1 MTSRPLA
8 AIARPLIVF
17 LCFYLGFI
25 APYNGGASAPSSPAA
40 VTAITSDD
48 PKYIALTFDDGPGG
62 EYTDMILDHLEA
74 CGARGTF
81 FIMGCRINDN
91 LPQIKRMIEGGHQLG
106 NHTWDHVD
114 LTKTDKDATLRQI
127 MSVHDSI
134 KGLFGVSPQLVRP
147 PYGFFDENARGAGF
161 PLIHWSVDT
170 MDWHLLD
177 ADAVVRHILENA
189 RDGDI
194 ILMHDIY
201 PSTAEAVGRV
211 LPLLDQKGFRMVTV
225 SELFAIRGIALEPG
239 KAYYCA
245 R

>member
-8 AIARPLIVF
+8 AIARPLIIF

-40 VTAITSDD
+40 VTTVSSDD

-127 MSVHDSI
+127 
-134 KGLFGVSPQLVRP
+134 
-147 PYGFFDENARGAGF
+147 
-161 PLIHWSVDT
+161 
-170 MDWHLLD
+170 
-177 ADAVVRHILENA
+177 IL
-189 RDGDI
+189 
-194 ILMHDIY
+194 
-201 PSTAEAVGRV
+201 
-211 LPLLDQKGFRMVTV
+211 
-225 SELFAIRGIALEPG
+225 SELDFDYELQALVNSFFSGQRSSVEVGQELTASSMKMRAAPDSPSYTGRSTPWTGICSMPTPSFVTYSKMPG
-239 KAYYCA
+239 TVT
-245 R
+245 